1 MSNTPF
7 TTASASSSG
16 VSLPRPKGRLMIDA
30 PVRAFHWLFALSFV
44 GAWLTAESEHW
55 RAVHVTLGYAFGGL
69 LLFRLMYGLIGP
81 KQARLS
87 SLWRRVSG
95 LAGWCRGALSGKLDL
110 PRLATLAAGG
120 AMLLMLSVAAPLV
133 LSGYASHIEW
143 LGLEDAM
150 EEVHEFFANALMAF
164 VVAHLALMVVLSVQR
179 RKNLAQTMLTG
190 RTDGVG
196 PDLAK
201 ANRGWLAMIVVL
213 AVVGFVAWDVTQA
226 PADGSLSSHTAN
238 GSSLD
243 DDHHDDD

>member
-1 MSNTPF
+1 
-7 TTASASSSG
+7 
-16 VSLPRPKGRLMIDA
+16 MIDA

-110 PRLATLAAGG
+110 PGLATLAAGG

-179 RKNLAQTMLTG
+179 RKNLAQTMFNG
-190 RTDGVG
+190 
-196 PDLAK
+196 
-201 ANRGWLAMIVVL
+201 ANRRCGPGSGQGQPRVAGHDRGAGCGGVCGLGRHASASGREPQQSHCEWVV
-213 AVVGFVAWDVTQA
+213 AGR
-226 PADGSLSSHTAN
+226 
-238 GSSLD
+238 
-243 DDHHDDD
+243 